1 MKKIVFIGLAIFS
14 LTLGGCAKT
23 NKKQEVK
30 QQNVQE
36 TVAQNNKKENKK
48 MKTTEM
54 TTAMFK
60 DRVMDFKKMSDKWEF
75 KGDKP
80 AIIDFYATWCGPC
93 KMIAPI
99 VEEIANDYD
108 GKIDVYKVDVDKNE
122 ELAAMFGIQ
131 TIPTLL
137 FIPMEGKPVTSVGA
151 KLKPELEEMIK
162 QHLLK

>member
-1 MKKIVFIGLAIFS
+1 MAVVTFTQENFD
-14 LTLGGCAKT
+14 
-23 NKKQEVK
+23 QEVLK
-30 QQNVQE
+30 SSDIAIV
-36 TVAQNNKKENKK
+36 
-48 MKTTEM
+48 
-54 TTAMFK
+54 
-60 DRVMDFKKMSDKWEF
+60 DFW
-75 KGDKP
+75 
-80 AIIDFYATWCGPC
+80 ATWCGPC

-151 KLKPELEEMIK
+151 KMKPELEEMIK